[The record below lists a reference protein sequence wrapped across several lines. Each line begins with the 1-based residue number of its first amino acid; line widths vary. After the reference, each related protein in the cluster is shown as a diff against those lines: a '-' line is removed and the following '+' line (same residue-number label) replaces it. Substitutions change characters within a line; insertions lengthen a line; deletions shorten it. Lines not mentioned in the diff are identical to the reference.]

1 MSDAPSLGIV
11 GLGAM
16 GLPLARLLR
25 GAGYPL
31 KAYNRT
37 RSRAEPLLAA
47 GVTLADSPGGVADPG
62 GIAITILSDDDALEE
77 VTLGEGGLLGRL
89 GEGGVHLS
97 MSTVSPETS
106 RRLAAL
112 HAGRGES
119 YLAAPV
125 FGRPDAAAEGRLTV
139 CLAGP
144 EAARARVAEVL
155 AVVSQGVFEFGEEPA
170 AANVVK
176 LAGNFLIGAAIEAMA
191 EAFTLAE
198 KNGISRSSMHE
209 LFSSTLFACP
219 VYQSYGR
226 LVSEQRY
233 EPAGFRMPLG
243 LKDISLVLQAAW
255 SSVAPMPVANLLHD
269 RLAASVA
276 KGRTELDW
284 AGIGLEVSEAAGL

>member
-1 MSDAPSLGIV
+1 MNDVPSLGIV

-16 GLPLARLLR
+16 GMPLARLLR
-25 GAGYPL
+25 GDGYAL
-31 KAYNRT
+31 RVFNRT
-37 RSRAEPLLAA
+37 RSRAEPLLGE
-47 GVTLADSPGGVADPG
+47 GVEVADSPGGVAVPG
-62 GIAITILSDDDALEE
+62 GIAMTIVSDDDALEE

-89 GEGGVHLS
+89 GEGGIHLS

-112 HAGRGES
+112 HRERGEA

-125 FGRPDAAAEGRLTV
+125 FGRPDAAAAGRLTV
-139 CLAGP
+139 CLAGDP
-144 EAARARVAEVL
+144 AARERVAPVL
-155 AVVSQGVFEFGEEPA
+155 RSVSQGVFDFGDEPA
-170 AANVVK
+170 AANIVK
-176 LAGNFLIGAAIEAMA
+176 LAGNFLVGAAIEAMA

-198 KNGISRSSMHE
+198 KNGIERMRMHE

-219 VYQSYGR
+219 VYQNYGR
-226 LVSEQRY
+226 LVAEQRY

-243 LKDISLVLQAAW
+243 LKDVSLVLQAAW

-284 AGIGLEVSEAAGL
+284 AGIALEVSEAAGL